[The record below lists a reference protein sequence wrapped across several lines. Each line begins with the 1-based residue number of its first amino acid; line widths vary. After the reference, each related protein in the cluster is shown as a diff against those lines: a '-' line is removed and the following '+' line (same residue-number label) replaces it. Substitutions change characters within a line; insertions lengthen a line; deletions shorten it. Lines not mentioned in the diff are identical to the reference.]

1 MGRVTG
7 NEEILAVSS
16 LSFLG
21 QEALTIPFYNSEL
34 ITFDIF
40 SSPIYAIQNN
50 VQFLLLL
57 QILVPKS
64 LQFYLYSDSPSLVYC
79 L

>member
-7 NEEILAVSS
+7 NEEILADSS

-21 QEALTIPFYNSEL
+21 QEPLTIPFYNSEL
-34 ITFDIF
+34 ITSDIF
-40 SSPIYAIQNN
+40 SSPIYVIQNN
-50 VQFLLLL
+50 VRFLLLP
-57 QILVPKS
+57 QILVPKT
-64 LQFYLYSDSPSLVYC
+64 LQFYLDSPSQVYC